1 MSRIQSTLVIAALA
15 IGAFFAPSA
24 RAANVNWSVNLG
36 FPVVAAERIYAP
48 APVYY
53 PPPAPVYYQPAP
65 VYYQP
70 PPVVVYRPEVVPTW
84 QHRHG
89 HHPHHRSREYRDEYG
104 DRYRPG
110 RW

>member
-1 MSRIQSTLVIAALA
+1 MSRIQSILVVTTLAA
-15 IGAFFAPSA
+15 GALFAPSV

-36 FPVVAAERIYAP
+36 FPVVAAERVYAP

-53 PPPAPVYYQPAP
+53 APPAPVYYQPAP
-65 VYYQP
+65 TYYQP
-70 PPVVVYRPEVVPTW
+70 APVVVYRPEVVPTW
-84 QHRHG
+84 QYRHRHHHG
-89 HHPHHRSREYRDEYG
+89 HREYRDEYG